1 MAQTEIGGF
10 GANRFVYCGF
20 YCERDSFGECNLKRD
35 CTRVKAR
42 VRLQDGAIV
51 HNPFQQLWQGQIE
64 PLPTHFEYRKVCLRY
79 LFKNVHV

>member
-1 MAQTEIGGF
+1 
-10 GANRFVYCGF
+10 
-20 YCERDSFGECNLKRD
+20 LKRD